1 MLFIYYFILIHFFR
15 DKVQTSVTRDVL
27 TALAKIPGVAKA
39 EDVGEN
45 IVFLTLNSEEDSLI
59 DFCEWA
65 EASGIVRGAP
75 AMANHVKGMLVQSLA
90 GKIPKPESKLTR
102 E

>member
-1 MLFIYYFILIHFFR
+1 MSRPNYAVRI
-15 DKVQTSVTRDVL
+15 KVQTSVTRDVL

-65 EASGIVRGAP
+65 EASVIVRGAP